1 MKVRMDIITKTRLW
15 RMRNM
20 VKFIALRHF
29 AMTMVTMMNR
39 VTMVIMVTMMNM
51 MDMMSIMVDLSFLD
65 NMLAICLIAGQQ
77 KFSYG
82 LFQLHIFFCALG
94 LNWKARRTFWDCS
107 KKIPFPPFP
116 WKVVEPVDELTEW
129 GRGG

>member
-1 MKVRMDIITKTRLW
+1 MVMKVRMDIITKTRLW

-39 VTMVIMVTMMNM
+39 VTMVTMMNM

-65 NMLAICLIAGQQ
+65 NMLAICLIAGEQ
-77 KFSYG
+77 KFCYG
-82 LFQLHIFFCALG
+82 LF
-94 LNWKARRTFWDCS
+94 
-107 KKIPFPPFP
+107 
-116 WKVVEPVDELTEW
+116 
-129 GRGG
+129 

>member
-1 MKVRMDIITKTRLW
+1 MRWMRMVMKVRMDIITKTRLW

-29 AMTMVTMMNR
+29 AMTMVTMVTMMNR

-65 NMLAICLIAGQQ
+65 NMLAICLIAGEQ
-77 KFSYG
+77 KFCYG
-82 LFQLHIFFCALG
+82 LF
-94 LNWKARRTFWDCS
+94 
-107 KKIPFPPFP
+107 
-116 WKVVEPVDELTEW
+116 
-129 GRGG
+129 

>member
-1 MKVRMDIITKTRLW
+1 MRWMRMVMKVRMDIITKTRLW

-39 VTMVIMVTMMNM
+39 VTMVTMMNM

-65 NMLAICLIAGQQ
+65 NMLAICLIAGEQ
-77 KFSYG
+77 KFCYG
-82 LFQLHIFFCALG
+82 LF
-94 LNWKARRTFWDCS
+94 
-107 KKIPFPPFP
+107 
-116 WKVVEPVDELTEW
+116 
-129 GRGG
+129 

>member
-1 MKVRMDIITKTRLW
+1 MRWMRMVMKVRMDIITKTRLW

-65 NMLAICLIAGQQ
+65 NMLAICLIA
-77 KFSYG
+77 
-82 LFQLHIFFCALG
+82 
-94 LNWKARRTFWDCS
+94 
-107 KKIPFPPFP
+107 
-116 WKVVEPVDELTEW
+116 
-129 GRGG
+129 